1 MNTKKSCFHAVTVF
15 WSSANNERYHRP
27 SCESQCLR
35 TPLTTANCFL
45 CRAKFS
51 SQVTGTRWTTSV
63 IPSHVTVRGQHRR
76 FDGALAT
83 LARCNLREEH
93 HENHW
98 CQSILQER
106 SITPANLREELLTL
120 PAIPLLPARGR
131 EIRRLWC
138 CISRGYVHR
147 LTTRH
152 TASKSC

>member
-1 MNTKKSCFHAVTVF
+1 MTTKKNCFHAVTVF

-63 IPSHVTVRGQHRR
+63 IPSHVTVPGQHRR

-93 HENHW
+93 HENP
-98 CQSILQER
+98 QSSPPNTGANRSCRNDQSRRPTFVKSFSHFRRYLSCLQE
-106 SITPANLREELLTL
+106 AVKFEGFG
-120 PAIPLLPARGR
+120 A
-131 EIRRLWC
+131 
-138 CISRGYVHR
+138 
-147 LTTRH
+147 
-152 TASKSC
+152 ASPVVMYTV

>member
-1 MNTKKSCFHAVTVF
+1 MNTKKSCSHAVTVF

-63 IPSHVTVRGQHRR
+63 IPSHVTVPGQHRR

-83 LARCNLREEH
+83 LARCILREEH
-93 HENHW
+93 HENLAEHIGRVTSVDHG
-98 CQSILQER
+98 Q
-106 SITPANLREELLTL
+106 ELLTL

-138 CISRGYVHR
+138 CISRGCVHR

-152 TASKSC
+152 TASNSC